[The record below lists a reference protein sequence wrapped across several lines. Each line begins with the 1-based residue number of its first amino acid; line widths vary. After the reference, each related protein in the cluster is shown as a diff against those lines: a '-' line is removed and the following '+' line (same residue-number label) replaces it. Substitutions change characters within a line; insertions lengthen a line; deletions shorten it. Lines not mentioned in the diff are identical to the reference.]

1 MGIYMSSILRKEI
14 HIALKNVPGITTIST
29 GEGPLKQVSIV
40 PDKPRNGKGR
50 FNNKRRNYRYNNREE
65 N

>member
-1 MGIYMSSILRKEI
+1 MQY
-14 HIALKNVPGITTIST
+14 VPGITTIST

-50 FNNKRRNYRYNNREE
+50 FNNKRRNYRYNREE

>member
-1 MGIYMSSILRKEI
+1 MSSILRKEI
-14 HIALKNVPGITTIST
+14 HIALKNVSGVTTIST

-40 PDKPRNGKGR
+40 PDKPRNSKGR
-50 FNNKRRNYRYNNREE
+50 FNNRRNHRYNREE

>member
-1 MGIYMSSILRKEI
+1 MSSILRKEI
-14 HIALKNVPGITTIST
+14 HIALKNVPGVTTIST

-40 PDKPRNGKGR
+40 PDKPKGSKGR
-50 FNNKRRNYRYNNREE
+50 FNNRRNHRYNNREE